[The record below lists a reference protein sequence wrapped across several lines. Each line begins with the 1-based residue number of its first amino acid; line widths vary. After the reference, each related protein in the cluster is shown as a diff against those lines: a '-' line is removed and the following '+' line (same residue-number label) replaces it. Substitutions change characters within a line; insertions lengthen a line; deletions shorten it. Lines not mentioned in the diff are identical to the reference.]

1 MGRCAVVGG
10 DRGVVGLC
18 PDRGEMTSRRS
29 ATIFAAASLVV
40 AGLVKPSC
48 GEEVLGVCLD
58 ANVPPW
64 SMYDGAKGGGFDWAV
79 ADAVARRIGRQ
90 LALQWFETKPDPD
103 DSTTL
108 AANALLSDR
117 RCQLVGGYPLV
128 ESTLG
133 KPGMKSARLPDFAGA
148 RPIDRAR
155 SIELGTLVPSRA
167 YHFAALTIVLG
178 SARITDLANLDGI
191 KLGVE
196 GGTLAD
202 ATLMLF
208 GDGRFVNQITHVVPG
223 RGELLPRLEK
233 GEYDATL
240 VELRR
245 FDAYRATHPE
255 TKLTPS
261 GYYFPTGFNIG
272 FVGLSVDRDLIEQV
286 DRVITAMLEE
296 GELPALALPAGITY
310 LPPRQPNVSP
320 EVTITDLHRN

>member
-1 MGRCAVVGG
+1 M
-10 DRGVVGLC
+10 
-18 PDRGEMTSRRS
+18 
-29 ATIFAAASLVV
+29 FAAASLVIP
-40 AGLVKPSC
+40 GLVTPAC
-48 GEEVLGVCLD
+48 GEEVLRVCLD

-64 SMYDGAKGGGFDWAV
+64 SMNDSAKSGGFDSAV
-79 ADAVARRIGRQ
+79 ADAVAKRIGRQ

-103 DSTTL
+103 DSTML
-108 AANALLSDR
+108 AADALLSDR
-117 RCQLVGGYPLV
+117 RCRLVGGYPMV
-128 ESTLG
+128 ESALG
-133 KPGMKSARLPDFAGA
+133 KPGMRSARLPDFAGA
-148 RPIDRAR
+148 RPTDRGR

-178 SARITDLANLDGI
+178 AAAASARITDLANLEGI

-208 GDGRFVNQITHVVPG
+208 GDGRFVNQITHVVTG

-255 TKLTPS
+255 TKLSPS
-261 GYYFPTGFNIG
+261 GYYFPIGFNIG
-272 FVGLSVDRDLIEQV
+272 FVGLSTDRDLIDQV
-286 DRVITAMLEE
+286 DQAIGEMLES
-296 GELPALALPAGITY
+296 GELPALARTAGVTY
-310 LPPRQPNVSP
+310 QPPRQPNVSP
-320 EVTITDLHRN
+320 EVTLTDLRRN

>member
-1 MGRCAVVGG
+1 
-10 DRGVVGLC
+10 
-18 PDRGEMTSRRS
+18 MTSRRS
-29 ATIFAAASLVV
+29 AMFAAALLVV
-40 AGLVKPSC
+40 GGLAEPAC
-48 GEEVLGVCLD
+48 GEEALRVCLD

-64 SMYDGAKGGGFDWAV
+64 SVYEGAKGGGFDWAV
-79 ADAVARRIGRQ
+79 ADAVAKRIGRQ
-90 LALQWFETKPDPD
+90 LAIQWFETKSDPD

-108 AANALLSDR
+108 AADALLSDR
-117 RCQLVGGYPLV
+117 RCRLVGGYPLV
-128 ESTLG
+128 ESALG
-133 KPGMKSARLPDFAGA
+133 KPGVRFARLPDFAGA
-148 RPIDRAR
+148 RPIDRGR

-167 YHFAALTIVLG
+167 YHFAALTVVLG
-178 SARITDLANLDGI
+178 ASAASARITDLANLEGI

-223 RGELLPRLEK
+223 RSELLPRLEK

-245 FDAYRATHPE
+245 FDAYRAAHPE

-261 GYYFPTGFNIG
+261 GYFFPTGFNIG
-272 FVGLSVDRDLIEQV
+272 FVGLSTERGLIEQV
-286 DRVITAMLEE
+286 DRAIAEMLEE
-296 GELPALALPAGITY
+296 GELPALARTAGVTY

-320 EVTITDLHRN
+320 EVTVADLRRH

>member
-1 MGRCAVVGG
+1 M
-10 DRGVVGLC
+10 
-18 PDRGEMTSRRS
+18 
-29 ATIFAAASLVV
+29 FAAASLVV
-40 AGLVKPSC
+40 AGLVKPSR
-48 GEEVLGVCLD
+48 GEEVLRVCLA

-79 ADAVARRIGRQ
+79 ADAVAKRIGRQ

-117 RCQLVGGYPLV
+117 RCRLVGGYPLV
-128 ESTLG
+128 ESALG
-133 KPGMKSARLPDFAGA
+133 KPGTKSARMPDFAGA
-148 RPIDRAR
+148 RPTDRGR
-155 SIELGTLVPSRA
+155 SIELGILEPSRA

-178 SARITDLANLDGI
+178 AAAASARITDLTNLEGI

-196 GGTLAD
+196 DGTLAD

-245 FDAYRATHPE
+245 FDAYRAAHAE
-255 TKLTPS
+255 TNLKDS
-261 GYYFPTGFNIG
+261 GYYSPIGFNIG
-272 FVGLSVDRDLIEQV
+272 FVALSTDRGLIDQV
-286 DRVITAMLEE
+286 DQAIGEMLEN
-296 GELPALALPAGITY
+296 GELPALARPAGVTY

-320 EVTITDLHRN
+320 DVKLTDLSRN

>member
-108 AANALLSDR
+108 AANALLSDH
-117 RCQLVGGYPLV
+117 RCRLVGGYPLV
-128 ESTLG
+128 ESALG
-133 KPGMKSARLPDFAGA
+133 KPGMRSAN
-148 RPIDRAR
+148 RPQAVDRAWNSGAEPGLSLR
-155 SIELGTLVPSRA
+155 
-167 YHFAALTIVLG
+167 
-178 SARITDLANLDGI
+178 
-191 KLGVE
+191 GV
-196 GGTLAD
+196 D
-202 ATLMLF
+202 
-208 GDGRFVNQITHVVPG
+208 
-223 RGELLPRLEK
+223 
-233 GEYDATL
+233 
-240 VELRR
+240 
-245 FDAYRATHPE
+245 YRAGRRGGIGADHR
-255 TKLTPS
+255 S
-261 GYYFPTGFNIG
+261 G
-272 FVGLSVDRDLIEQV
+272 E
-286 DRVITAMLEE
+286 
-296 GELPALALPAGITY
+296 
-310 LPPRQPNVSP
+310 PRRHQ
-320 EVTITDLHRN
+320 

>member
-1 MGRCAVVGG
+1 
-10 DRGVVGLC
+10 
-18 PDRGEMTSRRS
+18 
-29 ATIFAAASLVV
+29 
-40 AGLVKPSC
+40 
-48 GEEVLGVCLD
+48 VCLD

-64 SMYDGAKGGGFDWAV
+64 SVYEGAKGGGFDWAV
-79 ADAVARRIGRQ
+79 ADMVANRIGRQ

-108 AANALLSDR
+108 AIDALLSDR

-133 KPGMKSARLPDFAGA
+133 KPGMKSARMPDFVGA
-148 RPIDRAR
+148 RPTDRGR

-167 YHFAALTIVLG
+167 YHFAALTVVLG
-178 SARITDLANLDGI
+178 AAAASARITDLSNLDGI
-191 KLGVE
+191 RIGVE

-202 ATLMLF
+202 AILMLF

-272 FVGLSVDRDLIEQV
+272 FVGLSTERGLIEQV
-286 DRVITAMLEE
+286 DRAIAEMLEE
-296 GELPALALPAGITY
+296 GELPALARTAGVTY

-320 EVTITDLHRN
+320 EVTVADLRRH